1 MIQIKFKFNSNLI
14 LISNFP
20 KSPKS
25 IQKVP
30 EVSKSKSKKVN
41 QQTNSVQ
48 DIWFVMSSLWKEKYI
63 VWILELFKYDF

>member
-1 MIQIKFKFNSNLI
+1 MIQIKFKFDSNSI

-20 KSPKS
+20 KSPKRF
-25 IQKVP
+25 QKVP